1 MLPYSVIMI
10 SLVQYQVKKL
20 LESHDSMTIPNNLPP
35 NTCTRLTFPFFRVE
49 WPPRGQRDAQPRDQR
64 DAQRHSGHQDSD
76 CQWQPRRKRGRVN
89 SSVFSKL
96 HDELSME
103 YPG

>member
-35 NTCTRLTFPFFRVE
+35 NTCTRLTFLFSE
-49 WPPRGQRDAQPRDQR
+49 WNGRLEVREMRSLEIREMRKDIQDIKTLIV
-64 DAQRHSGHQDSD
+64 SGN
-76 CQWQPRRKRGRVN
+76 PAEKE
-89 SSVFSKL
+89 
-96 HDELSME
+96 DE
-103 YPG
+103 